1 MTNRIPSYLEYIKNI
16 AITSGGSGYT
26 QAPAILISAPD
37 GDNPIQATANSV
49 VSGGVITSITIVE
62 SGDGYHTTPT
72 VKVIGNPTAVQDT
85 SSSDSTRDAGTY
97 TGVAPDST
105 SGSGANAT
113 FDIVIDS
120 NGDVTSITPNATGV
134 FYAQGDTIS
143 FSGTSLGGQGTELD
157 VTGTITHIFGGQ
169 NAVLT
174 AEVDIV
180 SKADV
185 YSQPRISK
193 LVSNQLP
200 EFIRS
205 DHELFVTF
213 IEKYY
218 EFMEQNNTTDITKH
232 GPLKVLQDFLSK
244 LDADF
249 NDDGSINTDDNFLK
263 EFYKDYAKDLPVG
276 QSAKLS
282 LVLKNINDFYT
293 AKGSAESIKLLFR
306 ILYNEEVSIFNAQE
320 FVLRPSSSKWQQ
332 DYVVKIYER
341 GTYINATTTDY
352 DPLNFVGQQIDL
364 HYYQSTGSVTNSFT
378 KRASC
383 QSVKKIA
390 YTNPQ
395 AYELVLTGIDN
406 TFVLPGAGAASVS
419 YDEILQPEIS
429 GDIGTITNTNTPDPS
444 VVDGTYTIGASDYTA
459 YIDTAYATNTAVT
472 KGSYIKANNK
482 IYLAINSGTT
492 NTSGTGPDH
501 ESGEVVDG
509 SVKFRFIEIS
519 TATGHYSS
527 GSSGATF
534 SVVISGNAVSS
545 VTVTDDGVDYY
556 PNEIIE
562 IPATKFG
569 GTGTGV
575 LLKVNTITNGKIK
588 KAIIIDGGSGF
599 AANPDILITPNSSD
613 TITTTALMET
623 RVSNGAITQ
632 VLFTNNESGAGY
644 NNLPELRIS
653 TGLTLSFVSLADEK
667 FPDTIGT
674 DVFSAIK
681 GIVTRVLKTATF
693 NSIKT
698 GSSATAGGFKIGD
711 SYVINETGGI
721 LGVYA
726 IDYFAEDY
734 TLTGVSNNAYVRI
747 TSLDANGYPSNFE
760 VLAVGQG
767 FNREDFQIEITSPS
781 GNIAIV
787 DFKSGYNAVLGG
799 VAGDAG
805 GFLSDANKLYD
816 NLVYQPF
823 AYQIQSELPAADWKE
838 YVKRAAHPAGF
849 ALFGDLQIKQDID
862 FSAGYQVETDV
873 YMFFVYPDIEE
884 ILVQETVV
892 KDIVIAEAGPDSI
905 FPGDA
910 INSFDVGISSADSV
924 GASDEDGPYTYTGTS
939 IRSYYATS
947 DGTETGDP
955 YFVVHGT
962 ASDDY
967 VERFAVGD
975 YFLNDGGAYV
985 ELGNPQKEMHLIF
998 NSADT
1003 GEYALDYFANNDG
1016 RYTLLIDAD
1025 VERSTAYAFASDT
1038 LTKLEVEVSS
1048 VTDSVEMGESL
1059 LISFVFF
1066 RTPSDTFDTADS
1078 VVVEAQPRPTDT
1090 FDIAD
1095 AVDKFDIG
1103 VNPTD
1108 VPAFA
1113 DEITLKEISTT
1124 ATDTFTGD
1132 DTLSI
1137 EPQLIGT
1144 DTTLMQDTPSVEW
1157 GGIKTDTFNIAD
1169 AVDKFDIGVNPTDTP
1184 ATGDAVNKFDVTTG
1198 PTDSSDTADSITKFD
1213 VEIDLTGSSVDE
1225 DVAVGDSGSL
1235 ISQSYTVDLTYFA
1248 EDYVADTVVNF

>member
-37 GDNPIQATANSV
+37 GDNPIQATATSII
-49 VSGGVITSITIVE
+49 SGGVITSITMVE

-97 TGVAPDST
+97 IGVAPDST

-306 ILYNEEVSIFNAQE
+306 ILYNEEVNIFNAQE

-444 VVDGTYTIGASDYTA
+444 VVDDLIE
-459 YIDTAYATNTAVT
+459 NR
-472 KGSYIKANNK
+472 AN
-482 IYLAINSGTT
+482 
-492 NTSGTGPDH
+492 
-501 ESGEVVDG
+501 
-509 SVKFRFIEIS
+509 R
-519 TATGHYSS
+519 
-527 GSSGATF
+527 
-534 SVVISGNAVSS
+534 
-545 VTVTDDGVDYY
+545 
-556 PNEIIE
+556 
-562 IPATKFG
+562 
-569 GTGTGV
+569 
-575 LLKVNTITNGKIK
+575 
-588 KAIIIDGGSGF
+588 
-599 AANPDILITPNSSD
+599 
-613 TITTTALMET
+613 
-623 RVSNGAITQ
+623 
-632 VLFTNNESGAGY
+632 
-644 NNLPELRIS
+644 
-653 TGLTLSFVSLADEK
+653 
-667 FPDTIGT
+667 
-674 DVFSAIK
+674 
-681 GIVTRVLKTATF
+681 
-693 NSIKT
+693 
-698 GSSATAGGFKIGD
+698 
-711 SYVINETGGI
+711 
-721 LGVYA
+721 
-726 IDYFAEDY
+726 
-734 TLTGVSNNAYVRI
+734 
-747 TSLDANGYPSNFE
+747 
-760 VLAVGQG
+760 
-767 FNREDFQIEITSPS
+767 
-781 GNIAIV
+781 
-787 DFKSGYNAVLGG
+787 
-799 VAGDAG
+799 
-805 GFLSDANKLYD
+805 
-816 NLVYQPF
+816 
-823 AYQIQSELPAADWKE
+823 
-838 YVKRAAHPAGF
+838 
-849 ALFGDLQIKQDID
+849 
-862 FSAGYQVETDV
+862 
-873 YMFFVYPDIEE
+873 
-884 ILVQETVV
+884 
-892 KDIVIAEAGPDSI
+892 
-905 FPGDA
+905 
-910 INSFDVGISSADSV
+910 
-924 GASDEDGPYTYTGTS
+924 
-939 IRSYYATS
+939 
-947 DGTETGDP
+947 
-955 YFVVHGT
+955 
-962 ASDDY
+962 
-967 VERFAVGD
+967 
-975 YFLNDGGAYV
+975 
-985 ELGNPQKEMHLIF
+985 
-998 NSADT
+998 
-1003 GEYALDYFANNDG
+1003 
-1016 RYTLLIDAD
+1016 
-1025 VERSTAYAFASDT
+1025 
-1038 LTKLEVEVSS
+1038 
-1048 VTDSVEMGESL
+1048 
-1059 LISFVFF
+1059 
-1066 RTPSDTFDTADS
+1066 
-1078 VVVEAQPRPTDT
+1078 
-1090 FDIAD
+1090 
-1095 AVDKFDIG
+1095 
-1103 VNPTD
+1103 
-1108 VPAFA
+1108 
-1113 DEITLKEISTT
+1113 
-1124 ATDTFTGD
+1124 
-1132 DTLSI
+1132 
-1137 EPQLIGT
+1137 
-1144 DTTLMQDTPSVEW
+1144 
-1157 GGIKTDTFNIAD
+1157 
-1169 AVDKFDIGVNPTDTP
+1169 
-1184 ATGDAVNKFDVTTG
+1184 
-1198 PTDSSDTADSITKFD
+1198 
-1213 VEIDLTGSSVDE
+1213 
-1225 DVAVGDSGSL
+1225 
-1235 ISQSYTVDLTYFA
+1235 
-1248 EDYVADTVVNF
+1248 